1 MELNLNG
8 KSRSIFDVRTIEEI
22 YKEIQELYLA
32 DKRPWI
38 VGYSGGKDSTTAL
51 QLVWNAIRL
60 LPIEKREKP
69 IYVISSDTY
78 VETPIIVDYINRTL
92 NNINEAARQQN
103 LPITATKL
111 FPLITESFW
120 VNLIGRGYPAP
131 SQSFRWCTHRL
142 KIKTADRFILEKVSE
157 YGEVILVLGVRK
169 TESATRAQVMN
180 LYRIKGSI
188 LSRHSKFPQSFVYT
202 PLEDF
207 SKDDVWTYLLQN
219 PSPWGGNNRDL
230 LALYKSADAGECPLV
245 VDEMTPP
252 CGNSRFGCWVCTL
265 VSKDKTVQALIDN
278 GETWLEPLL
287 EYRNMLAETQI
298 PEKKHQYRD
307 YKRLNGKIKFKR
319 DGSGELIRGPYK
331 FEFCKYLLKR
341 LLEVQRQVRISGH
354 PEVNLIKPEELHE
367 IRRIWRYSRGDW
379 EDSLP
384 KIYREVM
391 QEDLD
396 WIGEDKGIFTGEEA
410 KLLECICKKHR
421 IPYRLIIKLLD
432 VEHQVQGMS
441 RRSSIY
447 SRINQVLSEE
457 WRSEEEIIESMN
469 IKNPLKE
476 ALE

>member
-1 MELNLNG
+1 MESKL
-8 KSRSIFDVRTIEEI
+8 KEKEYSIFNHKTLDEI
-22 YKEIQELYLA
+22 YNEIQEIYLA

-60 LPIEKREKP
+60 IPVEKRIKP

-78 VETPIIVDYINRTL
+78 VETPIIIDYINQNL
-92 NNINEAARQQN
+92 QKINESAKKQN

-111 FPLITESFW
+111 YPRITESFW

-131 SQSFRWCTHRL
+131 SQSFRWCTQRL
-142 KIKTADRFILEKVSE
+142 KINTADRFIIEKVSE
-157 YGEVILVLGVRK
+157 YGEIILVLGVRK

-180 LYRIKGSI
+180 LYKIQGSV

-202 PLEDF
+202 PIEDF

-219 PSPWGGNNRDL
+219 PCPWEGDNRVL

-245 VDEMTPP
+245 VDEVTPP

-265 VSKDKTVQALIDN
+265 VQKDKTVQALIDN

-287 EYRNMLAETQI
+287 EYRDMLSGTQI

-307 YKRLNGKIKFKR
+307 YKRLNGKIKLKR

-331 FEFCKYLLKR
+331 FEFCKFLLKE
-341 LLEVQRQVRISGH
+341 LLETQKKVRMNGPDPHI
-354 PEVNLIKPEELHE
+354 NLIKPEELHE
-367 IRRIWRYSRGDW
+367 IRRIWRYNRGDW

-384 KIYREVM
+384 KIYREVIG
-391 QEDLD
+391 ENLEWLD
-396 WIGEDKGIFTGEEA
+396 EDKGTFTGKEA
-410 KLLECICKKHR
+410 ELLEKICEKYR
-421 IPYRLIIKLLD
+421 IPSRLVVKLLD

-441 RRSSIY
+441 RRASIY
-447 SRINQVLSEE
+447 SQINNVLSEE
-457 WRSEEEIIESMN
+457 WRSEEEVLESLN
-469 IKNPLKE
+469 LNNPSKE
-476 ALE
+476 V